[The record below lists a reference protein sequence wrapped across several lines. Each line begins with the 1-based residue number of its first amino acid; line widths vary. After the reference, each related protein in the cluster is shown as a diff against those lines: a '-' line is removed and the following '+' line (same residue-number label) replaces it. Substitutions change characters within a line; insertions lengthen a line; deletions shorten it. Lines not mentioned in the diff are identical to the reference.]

1 MLPNRTVVPVAQAPI
16 DDVAHV
22 VFRCGPCRQD
32 YRRRAETLR
41 SLFAETIELWARKRN
56 RADIPP
62 TGQATAEE
70 FAKVHL
76 ASEEADYVSG
86 QTFTIDGGLM
96 MNLGQGA

>member
-1 MLPNRTVVPVAQAPI
+1 MQGRIAIVTGSASGI
-16 DDVAHV
+16 
-22 VFRCGPCRQD
+22 
-32 YRRRAETLR
+32 
-41 SLFAETIELWARKRN
+41 
-56 RADIPP
+56 
-62 TGQATAEE
+62 GQATAEE